1 LKARL
6 PLSAAFLSLCL
17 LAALPVWA
25 ISLVRDAEIEQT
37 LERIAHPLL
46 RAAGL
51 NPASVNIYI
60 VNDRELNAFVA
71 GGQNIFIHTG
81 LLLRLETID
90 QLQAVLAH
98 EIGHITG
105 GHLTRRDEALR
116 GARGVS
122 ALGMLGA
129 IAAAVGGSP
138 EAGIAIASGTQQAAW
153 RSALAHSRGE
163 ESNADQ
169 ASLRYMVGAGADPG
183 AILEVLRLFR
193 GQEALMTYRQDPYAR
208 THPLWSERISLLEDR
223 IAGLP
228 KGQGPSATDK
238 YWHARMVAK
247 LSAFLLS
254 PSQTLSR
261 NAAGDGS
268 ELTVLTRAIAYHRL
282 PNVQQS
288 IANIDA
294 LISAKPDDP
303 YYHELRGQILLESAR
318 AADAV
323 RSYRRAVQLA
333 PGEPLILAGLGR
345 ALLNTSDS
353 SVLTEAREVLTNSAN
368 IDGGNSGVWRD
379 LAMAHARLG
388 NEGQA
393 ALATAERQS
402 LEGRFDD
409 ASRSAERAAALLPRG
424 SPGWQQ
430 AQDLISM
437 ARRASN

>member
-1 LKARL
+1 M
-6 PLSAAFLSLCL
+6 AAWP
-17 LAALPVWA
+17 AWA
-25 ISLVRDAEIEQT
+25 ISLIRDAEIERT
-37 LERIAHPLL
+37 LDRITYPLL

-51 NPASVNIYI
+51 NPATVNIYI

-81 LLLRLETID
+81 LLMRLETID
-90 QLQAVLAH
+90 QLQAVIAH

-105 GHLTRRDEALR
+105 GHLTRRDAALR

-138 EAGIAIASGTQQAAW
+138 EAGIAIASSSQQAAY
-153 RSALAHSRGE
+153 RTALAHSRGE

-169 ASLRYMVGAGADPG
+169 AGLRYMVGAGADPG

-208 THPLWSERISLLEDR
+208 THPLWSERISLLEER
-223 IAGLP
+223 IANMPIGS
-228 KGQGPSATDK
+228 GPSAEDE

-247 LSAFLLS
+247 LNAFLLS

-261 NAAGDGS
+261 TSASDGT
-268 ELTVLTRAIAYHRL
+268 ELAVLSRAIASHRL
-282 PNVQQS
+282 PNVRQAV
-288 IANIDA
+288 ANADA
-294 LISAKPDDP
+294 LVRARPEDP
-303 YYHELRGQILLESAR
+303 YYHELRGQILLESAQ
-318 AADAV
+318 AAEAV
-323 RSYRRAVQLA
+323 RSYRRAAQLA
-333 PGEPLILAGLGR
+333 PGEALILAGLGR
-345 ALLNTSDS
+345 ALLNTNDPAG
-353 SVLTEAREVLTNSAN
+353 LTEARDVLTTSAN
-368 IDGGNSGVWRD
+368 IDAGNAGVWRD
-379 LAMAHARLG
+379 LALAHARLG

-393 ALATAERQS
+393 ALATAERQA

-409 ASRSAERAAALLPRG
+409 ANRSAERAAALLPRG

-430 AQDLISM
+430 AQDLITM
-437 ARRASN
+437 ARRVSN

>member
-1 LKARL
+1 LKV
-6 PLSAAFLSLCL
+6 LSLISAVILSLGL
-17 LAALPVWA
+17 LAAAPAWA
-25 ISLVRDAEIEQT
+25 VSLVRDAEIERT
-37 LERIAHPLL
+37 LEKIAHPLL

-81 LLLRLETID
+81 LLMRLESIE

-138 EAGIAIASGTQQAAW
+138 EAGLAIASGTQQAAL

-169 ASLRYMVGAGADPG
+169 ASLRYMVGAGSDPG

-193 GQEALMTYRQDPYAR
+193 GQEVLMSYRQDPYAR
-208 THPLWSERISLLEDR
+208 THPLWTERITLLEDR
-223 IAGLP
+223 ISTLP
-228 KGQGPSATDK
+228 KGQGPGAADK

-247 LSAFLLS
+247 LNAFLLS

-261 NAAGDGS
+261 TTSSDES
-268 ELTVLTRAIAYHRL
+268 EIAVLTRAIANHRL
-282 PNVQQS
+282 PNVRQAV
-288 IANIDA
+288 ANVDA
-294 LISAKPDDP
+294 LVRARPEDA
-303 YYHELRGQILLESAR
+303 YYHELRGQILLESAQ
-318 AADAV
+318 AAAAV
-323 RSYRRAVQLA
+323 QSYRRAAQLA

-345 ALLNTSDS
+345 ALLNTDDPSG
-353 SVLTEAREVLTNSAN
+353 LTEAKEVLTSSAN
-368 IDGGNSGVWRD
+368 IDSGNPGVWRD
-379 LAMAHARLG
+379 LALAHARLG

-437 ARRASN
+437 ARRARN